1 MNRNNMNTEKQSST
15 AVKSGGRKLRN
26 DFIFI
31 AALLAVVIMFGLGL
45 YFLRPGGDEVVV
57 KVDGE
62 VYGTY
67 SLEKDV
73 VIDIRTG
80 ENGEQLNKLVIKDGK
95 AYVQEASCPDGICAA
110 HKPISRQGESI
121 VCLPNK
127 VAITVQTRDPESGPD
142 VVA

>member
-1 MNRNNMNTEKQSST
+1 MNTEKQTST

-26 DFIFI
+26 DILFIC
-31 AALLAVVIMFGLGL
+31 ALLCVVICLGLGF

-57 KVDGE
+57 KVDGKVFGIYPLDQDAE
-62 VYGTY
+62 
-67 SLEKDV
+67 
-73 VIDIRTG
+73 IDIRTG
-80 ENGEQLNKLVIKDGK
+80 EDGEQLNRLVIKDGK
-95 AYVQEASCPDGICAA
+95 AFVIEASCPDGICAA